1 VEISAAHALSQVP
14 TRTEADIKMFAL
26 MQAFGSKKVTDFV
39 SQAQNEAKHM
49 S

>member
-1 VEISAAHALSQVP
+1 MEPSACMRSPSMQ
-14 TRTEADIKMFAL
+14 ADIEMLVPA
-26 MQAFGSKKVTDFV
+26 QAFGSKKVTGFV